1 MSYIGKNIKKIRAV
15 RKLSQAAF
23 ADLFNLARPSVGAYE
38 EGRSE
43 PKIDT
48 IIAIAN
54 HFSLST
60 DALLRKELTVNE
72 LYSFDIL
79 KGEFDPTQMPPALG
93 KSLKSLKKVDSFHI
107 GEYSQGIPLVEK
119 DNGLEYIVNLQNKD
133 FIINLKR
140 IHLPA
145 DRKGILR
152 AFVHTGDEMFYHD
165 RGIHDGDILLGNKLE
180 SIPKKIK
187 AETVYVLVTSKG
199 LITRRIFAVDENDI
213 QLHADNAAYEN
224 IKITKEDMIELWE
237 VVGVWSN
244 LISPPSMLESRL
256 MTVENKV
263 NKLYSRLLKLEKQ

>member
-1 MSYIGKNIKKIRAV
+1 
-15 RKLSQAAF
+15 
-23 ADLFNLARPSVGAYE
+23 
-38 EGRSE
+38 
-43 PKIDT
+43 
-48 IIAIAN
+48 
-54 HFSLST
+54 
-60 DALLRKELTVNE
+60 
-72 LYSFDIL
+72 
-79 KGEFDPTQMPPALG
+79 MPPALG

-152 AFVHTGDEMFYHD
+152 AFVHTGDEMFYQD

-187 AETVYVLVTSKG
+187 AETVYVLVTSRG

-256 MTVENKV
+256 MTVENQV